1 MKKIYII
8 PVLPVVFIL
17 LVGVGCSLK
26 KEVNNNLGSKG
37 NTPLG
42 IDEGQEGFNMGDNF
56 EEIEISDLKI
66 GEIIVVMGED
76 SGIGMVAERIM
87 IGDGEFDFLRM
98 GGPTSTPK
106 FENSDVGGQQIPKGM
121 EEFQNM
127 TQEEREEMR
136 EKMIAEGRFDGRGGF
151 PSDGDSQIPTENRV
165 RRSPSQATFRGEILE
180 KGDNVI
186 TIKLEDGGSKLIF
199 YSGETVLLK
208 FREDIGES
216 DNEAQ

>member
-26 KEVNNNLGSKG
+26 KEVNNNLGSKE
-37 NTPLG
+37 NTQLG

-106 FENSDVGGQQIPKGM
+106 FENSDVVGQQIPKGM

>member
-1 MKKIYII
+1 MKKIYI
-8 PVLPVVFIL
+8 VSLLSVVFFL
-17 LVGVGCSLK
+17 LAGVGCSIK
-26 KEVNNNLGSKG
+26 KEKDGNLNIEDKSGLESEIKKW
-37 NTPLG
+37 
-42 IDEGQEGFNMGDNF
+42 EFQMSENF

-106 FENSDVGGQQIPKGM
+106 FENRDVGGQQIPKGM

>member
-1 MKKIYII
+1 
-8 PVLPVVFIL
+8 VVFIL

-26 KEVNNNLGSKG
+26 KEVNNNLGSKE
-37 NTPLG
+37 NTQLG

-106 FENSDVGGQQIPKGM
+106 FENSDVVGQQIPKGM